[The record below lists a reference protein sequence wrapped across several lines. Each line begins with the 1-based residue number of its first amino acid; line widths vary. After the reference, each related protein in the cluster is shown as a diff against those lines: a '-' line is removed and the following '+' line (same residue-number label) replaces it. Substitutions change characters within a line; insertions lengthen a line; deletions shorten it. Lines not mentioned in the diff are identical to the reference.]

1 MKKIIYFALIIAIAC
16 GVITF
21 LHKHSSRKAAGCG
34 CGGIEALKNKEF
46 KMREQAEPVDLRI
59 LELVSL
65 SGSAQFSKSSLLQI
79 LEEIRKQQSNKKSP
93 IAIVD
98 LRQEMHLLGDGKLAT
113 TISEKDWSEINHKLE
128 FITKDENNL
137 VDPGVIEREETI
149 VKNLGAQY
157 LRLPVTDDAIPNDK
171 NVDLFLEFYKEQM
184 QNDPK
189 TWFHVHCEHGHGRT
203 TTFMTLLHIL
213 NTKGKTKLGDILDE
227 QYEKGKIDLSFPP
240 KDRHALKNVDLQRM
254 RFAFLEEF
262 HQYVNDEES
271 GYFSGKSWSEWKHLV
286 SE

>member
-1 MKKIIYFALIIAIAC
+1 MRNIYILFFSISALIYELSQNVTAA
-16 GVITF
+16 
-21 LHKHSSRKAAGCG
+21 HSEKLD
-34 CGGIEALKNKEF
+34 ALKSKEF

-128 FITKDENNL
+128 FIIKDENSL
-137 VDPGVIEREETI
+137 VQPGVIEREETI
-149 VKNLGAQY
+149 VRNLGAQY
-157 LRLPVTDDAIPNDK
+157 LRVPVTDDAIPNNK
-171 NVDLFLEFYKEQM
+171 SVDLFLEFYKEQI
-184 QNDPK
+184 QSDPK

-203 TTFMTLLHIL
+203 TTFMTLVHIL

-240 KDRHALKNVDLQRM
+240 KDKHAGKNVDLQRM

-262 HQYVNDEES
+262 HQYVNDAES
-271 GYFSGKSWSEWKHLV
+271 GYFSGKSWSEWKQLV